1 MNKSTLALWSSRWPT
16 LVLLS
21 LVILI
26 QYPLWLGKGGWLRAS
41 DLEKQLKVQ
50 QLKNRQMVARNEA
63 LGGEIRDL
71 KTGSVAVEERARNE
85 HDLIRKGELFVQ
97 FNNLPVQTITQ
108 TPVPSTTQIQVK

>member
-1 MNKSTLALWSSRWPT
+1 MNKATFSQWSKRWPT

-21 LVILI
+21 LVLLI
-26 QYPLWLGKGGWLRAS
+26 QYPLWLGKGGWLRAA

-50 QLKNRQMVARNEA
+50 QLKNRQMVSRNEA

-85 HDLIRKGELFVQ
+85 HDFIRKGEMFVQ
-97 FNNLPVQTITQ
+97 FENLPA
-108 TPVPSTTQIQVK
+108 PNKSK

>member
-1 MNKSTLALWSSRWPT
+1 MKKSALALWPSRWPT
-16 LVLLS
+16 LVLLT

-50 QLKNRQMVARNEA
+50 QHKNRQMVGRNEA
-63 LGGEIRDL
+63 LSGEIRDL

-97 FNNLPVQTITQ
+97 FNNLPV
-108 TPVPSTTQIQVK
+108 PATTVAPAPAK